1 VEEFNEFELWRIR
14 GADSLAH
21 GQVKVLKLIKVIK
34 VMNISGVGWGI
45 IFTG

>member
-21 GQVKVLKLIKVIK
+21 GQVKVLKLIKV
-34 VMNISGVGWGI
+34 MNISGVGWGI